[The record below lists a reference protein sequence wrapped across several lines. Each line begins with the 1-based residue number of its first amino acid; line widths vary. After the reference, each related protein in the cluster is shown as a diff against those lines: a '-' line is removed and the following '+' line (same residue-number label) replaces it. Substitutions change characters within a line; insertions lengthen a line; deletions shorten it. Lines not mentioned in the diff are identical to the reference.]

1 MNYQQAK
8 AYFKDYADKQ
18 ALLCALSGNLT
29 IQQRN
34 ILKAV
39 DIDGLTLQEASDSL
53 HISLLSLKRKR
64 DSAYKTVAKLLQKCY
79 IYNNHIN
86 HSFLVYSLKPL

>member
-8 AYFKDYADKQ
+8 AYFKGYADKQ

-53 HISLLSLKRKR
+53 NISLSSLKRKR
-64 DSAYKTVAKLLQKCY
+64 DNAYKIIAKLLQKYY
-79 IYNNHIN
+79 I
-86 HSFLVYSLKPL
+86 